1 MLTLLFAAAL
11 AGPGSNFL
19 PGVEGQ
25 TGFGAPVPS
34 PDGRLVAL
42 TRADRVGLWVLDLS
56 DDSVSEV
63 STSRGAGFA
72 PVWAGNRLLYK
83 AVTSDGQEAWSWEA
97 GVNRLLD
104 RGDRVGQPVPAG
116 DSVLWTHGDALYQL
130 DGAGL
135 SELPGIGDVDVL
147 ASAGDALA
155 WADGRTGQLWLA
167 GAGALRALGITGYRP
182 SFSADG
188 AYLAAES
195 YDGRVVVLRAS
206 DGELVAQEW
215 GDHARW
221 APSGHALLY
230 DRVLT
235 AGDVGP
241 EAGESPY
248 GVLEST
254 LYRLD
259 LDLGRT
265 MALET
270 PAGLHP
276 RYPAAL
282 PDGRVLFVD
291 TSDGALWLSDG
302 GMVSRLLPS
311 PPEATAPAAPP
322 PAYETHAVDLPYMHQ
337 LWDTPDNFDGGWS
350 CGAASCVQT
359 VARYQALPRADI
371 GVSWPYAHTST
382 HGWYIPNAYSFNG
395 YTYDTWGVA
404 KSADCQGSHGFICL
418 SYGGALWAQMVSF
431 LNQHGVGSAYAITS
445 LESVVNETN
454 AGYSMIASTSVLGY
468 GHIIAVRGYLSSG
481 GSPIHT
487 LVVND
492 PYGNAGSG
500 DWGNFDGAGV
510 GYDWPGYNN
519 GYLEIGISQLFSAHG
534 TMPVVEEPPVEEEPV
549 GEEPVEEEPVADEEP
564 ADHGPGPAPYDEGGR
579 SPRPG
584 AAVPWDDVAACS
596 AGARAS
602 VLASLAA
609 SLVAARRRQTALWR
623 VGLEVNAKVQPVPQ
637 PRG

>member
-1 MLTLLFAAAL
+1 MLTLLIAAAL
-11 AGPGSNFL
+11 AGPGTNFL

-25 TGFGAPVPS
+25 AGFGAPVPS
-34 PDGRLVAL
+34 ADGRFVAL
-42 TRADRVGLWVLDLS
+42 TRADRVGLWVLDLT
-56 DDSVSEV
+56 DSTVTEV
-63 STSRGAGFA
+63 TTSRGAGFA
-72 PVWAGNRLLYK
+72 PIWAGGRLLYK
-83 AVTSDGQEAWSWEA
+83 AVTADGQQAWAWEG
-97 GVNRLLD
+97 GVTRLLD
-104 RGDRVGQPVPAG
+104 QGDRVGQPAPAG
-116 DSVLWTHGDALYQL
+116 QGVLWTHGDHLYQL
-130 DGAGL
+130 DGSGL
-135 SELPGIGDVDVL
+135 SELPGLGDVDLL
-147 ASAGDALA
+147 ATAGEALA
-155 WADGRTGQLWLA
+155 WADGSTGQLWLA
-167 GAGALRALGITGYRP
+167 AGGPPRPLAITGYRP

-188 AYLAAES
+188 AFLAVET
-195 YDGRVVVLRAS
+195 YDGRVVVLRAA
-206 DGELVAQEW
+206 DGEVVAQAW

-221 APSGHALLY
+221 APAGHTLLY

-235 AGDVGP
+235 AADVGP

-248 GVLEST
+248 AVVEST

-259 LDLGRT
+259 VDLGRT
-265 MALET
+265 AAVAT
-270 PAGLHP
+270 PGTLHP
-276 RYPAAL
+276 RYPASL

-291 TSDGALWLSDG
+291 STDGALWVSDRG
-302 GMVSRLLPS
+302 RVFRLLS
-311 PPEATAPAAPP
+311 APPEASAPAAPP

-350 CGAASCVQT
+350 CGATSCVQT

-431 LNQHGVGSAYAITS
+431 LNQHGVGSAYASTS
-445 LESVVNETN
+445 LEAVVNETN
-454 AGYSMIASTSVLGY
+454 AGYTMIASTSVLGY

-500 DWGNFDGAGV
+500 DWGNFDGAGI

-549 GEEPVEEEPVADEEP
+549 EEEPVEEEPVVEEEP
-564 ADHGPGPAPYDEGGR
+564 ADRGPGPAPYDEGTR
-579 SPRPG
+579 TPRPG

-596 AGARAS
+596 AGAPSSAI
-602 VLASLAA
+602 AA
-609 SLVAARRRQTALWR
+609 LTAAFAVVRRRRQ
-623 VGLEVNAKVQPVPQ
+623 K
-637 PRG
+637 

>member
-1 MLTLLFAAAL
+1 MLTLLLIAAAS
-11 AGPGSNFL
+11 AGPGANFL

-25 TGFGAPVPS
+25 HGFGAPVPS
-34 PDGRLVAL
+34 PDGRRVAL
-42 TRADRVGLWVLDLS
+42 TRADRVGLWVLDLT
-56 DDSVSEV
+56 DGAVTEV

-72 PVWAGNRLLYK
+72 PVWAGPRLLYK
-83 AVTSDGQEAWSWEA
+83 AVTADGQEAWAWQD
-97 GVNRLLD
+97 GVGRLLD
-104 RGDRVGQPVPAG
+104 RGDRVGQPAPDG
-116 DSVLWTHGDALYQL
+116 DGVVWTRGDELHHL
-130 DGAGL
+130 DGSGR
-135 SELPGIGDVDVL
+135 SELAGVGDVDVL
-147 ASAGDALA
+147 ATSSGALA
-155 WADGRTGQLWLA
+155 WADGATGQLWLA
-167 GAGALRALGITGYRP
+167 AGGPPRPLAIVGYRP

-188 AYLAAES
+188 AYLAAET
-195 YDGRVVVLRAS
+195 YDGRVVVVRVA
-206 DGELVAQEW
+206 DGELVSQAW

-221 APSGHALLY
+221 APAGHTLLY
-230 DRVLT
+230 DQVLT
-235 AGDVGP
+235 AADVGP
-241 EAGESPY
+241 EAGGSPY
-248 GVLEST
+248 SVVEST
-254 LYRLD
+254 IYRLD
-259 LDLGRT
+259 VARGRT
-265 MALET
+265 DTLTT
-270 PAGLHP
+270 PATLHP

-291 TSDGALWLSDG
+291 STDGALWLSEEG
-302 GMVSRLLPS
+302 HAVRLLS
-311 PPEATAPAAPP
+311 APPQASAPAAPP
-322 PAYETHAVDLPYMHQ
+322 PAYEAHTVDLPYLHQ

-371 GVSWPYAHTST
+371 GVSWPYAHTSS

-431 LNQHGVGSAYAITS
+431 LNQHGVGSAYASTS

-454 AGYSMIASTSVLGY
+454 AGYTMIASTSVLGY

-500 DWGNFDGAGV
+500 DWGNFDGAGI

-519 GYLEIGISQLFSAHG
+519 GYLEIGLSQLFSARG
-534 TMPVVEEPPVEEEPV
+534 TMPVVEEPPVEEP
-549 GEEPVEEEPVADEEP
+549 PVEDEPVAEEP
-564 ADHGPGPAPYDEGGR
+564 APEQEPADRGAPPDEAGR
-579 SPRPG
+579 TPRPG

-596 AGARAS
+596 TGVPAS
-602 VLASLAA
+602 AMVSFAA
-609 SLVAARRRQTALWR
+609 AVVAARRRRQ
-623 VGLEVNAKVQPVPQ
+623 K
-637 PRG
+637 